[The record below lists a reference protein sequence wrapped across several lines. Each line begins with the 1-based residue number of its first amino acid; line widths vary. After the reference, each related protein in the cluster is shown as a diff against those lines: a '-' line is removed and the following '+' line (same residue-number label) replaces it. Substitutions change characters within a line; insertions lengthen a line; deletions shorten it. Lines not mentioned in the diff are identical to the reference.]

1 MNWTVAAEIGTAF
14 LRLGISSFGGPIAH
28 LGYFHREFVDRRRW
42 LDADQFAQLLA
53 LCQFLPGPA
62 SSQLG
67 FSLGLL
73 RGGWL
78 GAVIALVAFALPSAI
93 LMFVL
98 AVCSAHLEGS
108 WLLGPIHVLKLVAVV
123 VVAQGVISMA
133 RTLTPDAPR
142 IALAVAAAAFCV
154 FSNSSLTQLAVIA
167 GGAILGPL
175 VCRRAAGRSGE
186 GFALPYGRPTGTVLL
201 LVFGTLLGCA
211 VATGSAPGLLHAAAA
226 FYRCGALVFGGGH
239 VVLPLLQD
247 AVVGPGW
254 IDTDT
259 FLAGYGA
266 VQAMPGPMFSIS
278 AFLGERLWGGGG
290 GALGA
295 AVSLLAI
302 FLPGLLLIAGT
313 LPFWKA
319 ISARDWAARM
329 MAGVNAVV
337 VGLLVAALYNPLW
350 TSAVHGIV
358 DLGFVAIGL
367 ALLLGARR

>member
-1 MNWTVAAEIGTAF
+1 
-14 LRLGISSFGGPIAH
+14 
-28 LGYFHREFVDRRRW
+28 
-42 LDADQFAQLLA
+42 
-53 LCQFLPGPA
+53 
-62 SSQLG
+62 
-67 FSLGLL
+67 
-73 RGGWL
+73 
-78 GAVIALVAFALPSAI
+78 
-93 LMFVL
+93 
-98 AVCSAHLEGS
+98 
-108 WLLGPIHVLKLVAVV
+108 LKLVAVV

-358 DLGFVAIGL
+358 DFGFVAIGL